1 MALTFPA
8 AKAFGQTL
16 STWFPIFIVSEQTLW
31 LDLAAAILIAF
42 FAAIIPARHAIRV
55 GIAEGLRRIG

>member
-1 MALTFPA
+1 
-8 AKAFGQTL
+8 
-16 STWFPIFIVSEQTLW
+16 VSHQTLW
-31 LDLAAAILIAF
+31 LDLLAAFLIAF